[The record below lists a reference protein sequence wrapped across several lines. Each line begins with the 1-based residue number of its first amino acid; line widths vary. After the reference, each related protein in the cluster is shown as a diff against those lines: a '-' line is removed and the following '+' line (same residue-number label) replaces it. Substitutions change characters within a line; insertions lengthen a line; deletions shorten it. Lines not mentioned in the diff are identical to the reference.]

1 MSTQAALPARIGL
14 PERHV
19 NPWLVLCLVCLA
31 QFMVILDATIVN
43 VALPSIQTDLGMA
56 EGSLQWV
63 VNSYTLMFGGF
74 LLLGGRAG
82 DLIGRKR
89 VFLTGVVVF
98 VVASFLNGIA
108 GSSTLLILARGL
120 QGFGAAL
127 VAPAALS
134 ILTTTFAEG
143 RDRTRALGVWAAIAT
158 GGAAVGLLL
167 GGILVEFLSW
177 PWIFFVNVPV
187 GIATFLASLKY
198 VPESRADAEHRTFDL
213 PGAVTVTA
221 GLIALVYGIV
231 NVQKV
236 GWTSGTTMLWG
247 AVALVL
253 LTAFV
258 VIEQR
263 QPAPLVRL
271 GIFAVKTVRAA
282 NVTMLLVASGL
293 FAMFFFNTLYVQR
306 VLGFSP
312 LQAGLA
318 FLPFTAGI
326 GIGAGLSQPG
336 VKKLG
341 IRTTSII
348 GMTLAS
354 IGMLMLLTTNANG
367 TYLSDLLPGL
377 ITISIGMGLTF
388 VPVTLLA
395 TSGVERA
402 DAGLASGLFN
412 TAQQV
417 GGALGLA
424 ILSTLAVNR
433 TDNALS
439 GVTGQPTQAQ
449 QNDALVTGFHAAFF
463 GSALFLAAGIV
474 VMATLLKRSDIEQ
487 VDTERSMTEMAA

>member
-1 MSTQAALPARIGL
+1 LPVK
-14 PERHV
+14 HV
-19 NPWLVLCLVCLA
+19 NPWLVLSLVCMA

-43 VALPSIQTDLGMA
+43 VALPSIQTDLDVA
-56 EGSLQWV
+56 EADLQWV
-63 VNSYTLMFGGF
+63 VNSYTLIFGGF

-89 VFLTGVVVF
+89 LFLAGVVVF
-98 VVASFLNGIA
+98 TLASLLNGVA
-108 GSSTLLILARGL
+108 TSSEFLIVARGL
-120 QGFGAAL
+120 QGLGAAF

-134 ILTTTFAEG
+134 ILTTTFPEG
-143 RDRTRALGVWAAIAT
+143 QERTKAMGVWAAIAT

-187 GIATFLASLKY
+187 GIAVFLLSLRY
-198 VPESRADAEHRTFDL
+198 VPESRADAEHRIFDV

-231 NVQKV
+231 NVQES
-236 GWTSGTTMLWG
+236 GWTSASTIGFG

-253 LTAFV
+253 LSAFV
-258 VIEQR
+258 AIELRQR
-263 QPAPLVRL
+263 APLVRL
-271 GIFAVKTVRAA
+271 DIFRVRTLRAA
-282 NVTMLLVASGL
+282 NLAMLMVASGL

-312 LQAGLA
+312 LEAGLA
-318 FLPFTAGI
+318 FLPVTVGI
-326 GIGAGLSQPG
+326 GIGAGLSQPL

-348 GMTLAS
+348 GMS
-354 IGMLMLLTTNANG
+354 IATVGMLLLLTTDANG
-367 TYLSDLLPGL
+367 TYLGDVLPGL
-377 ITISIGMGLTF
+377 IPISIGMGLTF

-395 TSGVERA
+395 TSGMAHE

-412 TAQQV
+412 TSQQV

-424 ILSTLAVNR
+424 ILSTLAVDR
-433 TDNALS
+433 TTDSLS
-439 GVTGQPTQAQ
+439 SVAGQPSAAQ
-449 QNDALVTGFHAAFF
+449 QAEALVSGFHAAFLGGAVF
-463 GSALFLAAGIV
+463 FVAGIV
-474 VMATLLKRSDIEQ
+474 AMVTLLKREDVAE
-487 VDTERSMTEMAA
+487 VDTDRPMTEMAA

>member
-1 MSTQAALPARIGL
+1 M
-14 PERHV
+14 
-19 NPWLVLCLVCLA
+19 A

-43 VALPSIQTDLGMA
+43 VALPSIQTDLDVA
-56 EGSLQWV
+56 EADLQWV
-63 VNSYTLMFGGF
+63 VNSYTLIFGGF

-89 VFLTGVVVF
+89 LFLAGVVVF
-98 VVASFLNGIA
+98 TLASLLNGVA
-108 GSSTLLILARGL
+108 TSSEFLIVARGL
-120 QGFGAAL
+120 QGLGAAF

-134 ILTTTFAEG
+134 ILTTTFPEG
-143 RDRTRALGVWAAIAT
+143 QERTKAMGVWAAIAT

-187 GIATFLASLKY
+187 GIAVFLLSLRY
-198 VPESRADAEHRTFDL
+198 VPESRADAEHRIFDV

-231 NVQKV
+231 NVQES
-236 GWTSGTTMLWG
+236 GWTSASTIGFG

-253 LTAFV
+253 LSAFV
-258 VIEQR
+258 AIELRQR
-263 QPAPLVRL
+263 APLVRL
-271 GIFAVKTVRAA
+271 DIFRVRTLRAA
-282 NVTMLLVASGL
+282 NLAMLMVASGL

-312 LQAGLA
+312 LEAGLA
-318 FLPFTAGI
+318 FLPVTVGI
-326 GIGAGLSQPG
+326 GIGAGLSQPL

-348 GMTLAS
+348 GMS
-354 IGMLMLLTTNANG
+354 IATVGMLLLLTTDANG
-367 TYLSDLLPGL
+367 TYLGDVLPGL
-377 ITISIGMGLTF
+377 IPISIGMGLTF

-395 TSGVERA
+395 TSGMAHE

-412 TAQQV
+412 TSQQV

-424 ILSTLAVNR
+424 ILSTLAVDR
-433 TDNALS
+433 TTDSLS
-439 GVTGQPTQAQ
+439 SVGGQPSAADQAE
-449 QNDALVTGFHAAFF
+449 ALVSGFHAAFLGGAVF
-463 GSALFLAAGIV
+463 FVAGIV
-474 VMATLLKRSDIEQ
+474 AMVTLLKREDVAE
-487 VDTERSMTEMAA
+487 VDTDRPMTEMAA

>member
-1 MSTQAALPARIGL
+1 LTPRS
-14 PERHV
+14 V

-43 VALPSIQTDLGMA
+43 VALPSIQSDLKMA
-56 EGSLQWV
+56 EADLQWV
-63 VNSYTLMFGGF
+63 VNSYTLIFGGF

-89 VFLTGVVVF
+89 VFLAGVVVF
-98 VVASFLNGIA
+98 TAASFLNGIA
-108 GSSTLLILARGL
+108 DSSTFLILARGL
-120 QGFGAAL
+120 QGLGAAL

-143 RDRTRALGVWAAIAT
+143 PDRTKALGVWAAIAT

-167 GGILVEFLSW
+167 GGILVEYLSW

-187 GIATFLASLKY
+187 GIATFVASLKY
-198 VPESRADAEHRTFDL
+198 VPESRAEAEHRTFDF

-231 NVQKV
+231 NVQKA

-263 QPAPLVRL
+263 QRAPLVRL
-271 GIFAVKTVRAA
+271 GIFTVRTVRSA
-282 NVTMLLVASGL
+282 NLTMLLVASGL

-312 LQAGLA
+312 LEAGLA
-318 FLPFTAGI
+318 FLPVTVGI

-336 VKKLG
+336 VKRLG

-348 GMTLAS
+348 GMTMATV
-354 IGMLMLLTTNANG
+354 GMLVLLTTDANG
-367 TYLSDLLPGL
+367 TYLGDVLPGL
-377 ITISIGMGLTF
+377 IPISIGMGLTF

-395 TSGVERA
+395 TSGVQHE

-433 TDNALS
+433 TDNAL
-439 GVTGQPTQAQ
+439 GGLPGQPTAVQ
-449 QNDALVTGFHAAFF
+449 QGEALVTGFHAAFF
-463 GSALFLAAGIV
+463 GGALFFVAGII
-474 VMATLLKRSDIEQ
+474 VMVTLLKREDVEQ
-487 VDTERSMTEMAA
+487 VDTDRPMTDLAA